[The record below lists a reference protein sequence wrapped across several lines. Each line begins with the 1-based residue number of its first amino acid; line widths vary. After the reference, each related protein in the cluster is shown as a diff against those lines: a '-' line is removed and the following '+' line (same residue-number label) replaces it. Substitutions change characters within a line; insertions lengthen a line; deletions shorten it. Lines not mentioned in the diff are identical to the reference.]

1 MVMRKKYRRRICL
14 AAVIL
19 CFLVVTKCNVT
30 HTVWYK
36 SKMDILAKRNQYT
49 PKISEEELNDFIK
62 IWPEFKELNL
72 MKTEDVSY
80 NTVSQEDL
88 LDWKAGI
95 WFLYHHWDAERFFY
109 VRQRVLSA
117 LQAIEVRNTAY
128 SFITMLQNK
137 KDGLSAKMIE
147 LQKQR
152 IGADE
157 FEDDEIGLIQKN
169 EKILRSIFE

>member
-1 MVMRKKYRRRICL
+1 LTIAWRICNGNAEKVSPADL
-14 AAVIL
+14 SGCRYFVL
-19 CFLVVTKCNVT
+19 FSRYN
-30 HTVWYK
+30 
-36 SKMDILAKRNQYT
+36 T

-72 MKTEDVSY
+72 MKTENVSY

-95 WFLYHHWDAERFFY
+95 WFLYHRWDAERFFY